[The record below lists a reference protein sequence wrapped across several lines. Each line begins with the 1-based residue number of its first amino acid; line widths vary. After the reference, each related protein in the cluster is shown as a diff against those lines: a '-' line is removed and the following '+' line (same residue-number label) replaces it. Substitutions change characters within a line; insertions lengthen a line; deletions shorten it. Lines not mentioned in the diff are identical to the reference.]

1 MDTEVDIIPPGNYEV
16 VIAAAEDAET
26 RGGWYMRRLTLVVV
40 SPGSPYVGAVLWSFA
55 VEKAEASFVW
65 EDAVDRPAD
74 FDVRQRYI
82 VAVAQDTIQGRSLRM
97 RVRKILSRPGDDRAP
112 HREPTRPSEPAREP
126 ARRRS
131 AMEEARERINSTVE
145 HFLYETAEPQPAAE
159 PQPYANRRGA
169 HGVAMPDRDL
179 SAGQMLSAE
188 FARKFGA
195 QLIRAADLHDALLDA
210 GRDDS

>member
-1 MDTEVDIIPPGNYEV
+1 MIAEVDIIPPGNYEV

-26 RGGWYMRRLTLVVV
+26 RGGWYMRRLTMVVV
-40 SPGSPYVGAVLWSFA
+40 SPGSPYVGAVLWSWA
-55 VEKAEASFVW
+55 VEKVEASFVW
-65 EDAVDRPAD
+65 EDAVDQPAD

-82 VAVAQDTIQGRSLRM
+82 VAVAQDTMPDRGLRM
-97 RVRKILSRPGDDRAP
+97 RVHKILSRPGDDRAP
-112 HREPTRPSEPAREP
+112 HREPVRPSEPAREP
-126 ARRRS
+126 TGRRS
-131 AMEEARERINSTVE
+131 AVEEARERIESTVE
-145 HFLYETAEPQPAAE
+145 QFLMETAEPLPATE
-159 PQPYANRRGA
+159 PQPYADRRGA

-179 SAGQMLSAE
+179 AAGQILSAE